1 MDRSQTHTVC
11 TQSALAHLKAAGT
24 HTNNVLEIIGKRL
37 GVGHAT
43 CLVVDAAETAQIEAL
58 FFRDLFDL
66 LQGCGRQLGRLGQD
80 KGACLVGTRTP
91 EGGGGGGQSVK
102 GEGVVEVKR

>member
-1 MDRSQTHTVC
+1 MNRNQSHTVC
-11 TQSALAHLKAAGT
+11 TQSALAHCKQQA
-24 HTNNVLEIIGKRL
+24 HTNNVLEIIGRRL
-37 GVGHAT
+37 GVRHAT
-43 CLVVDAAETAQIEAL
+43 RLVVDAAETAQIEAL